1 MSICFFSSRR
11 RHTRFD
17 CDWSSDVCSSDLQ
30 KKRKPDSLKEAPSDP
45 EGVQRPSEGGAGEEF
60 SRRRRG
66 GYNPPTSTKIC
77 YARARAPRARVRR
90 SGVRIFSPCFRA
102 PLTALLRQTEARTPR

>member
-1 MSICFFSSRR
+1 MARGLHFAEEPGEEIAMAKQPR
-11 RHTRFD
+11 
-17 CDWSSDVCSSDLQ
+17 

-66 GYNPPTSTKIC
+66 GYNPPTSTKI
-77 YARARAPRARVRR
+77 
-90 SGVRIFSPCFRA
+90 
-102 PLTALLRQTEARTPR
+102 